1 MQSKVYP
8 CGGNDYP
15 SAVCM
20 NDERLLWRIFTNG
33 ESATIGG
40 RMISSSS
47 CRSNVDSSDTVI
59 ERSRHHV
66 ATYMSS
72 LPATTAMMMICNDF
86 SISIVEKDYGPYVMF
101 KCSFQGKYKFT

>member
-1 MQSKVYP
+1 MVE
-8 CGGNDYP
+8 NDQP

-59 ERSRHHV
+59 EQSRHNV
-66 ATYMSS
+66 ATYMS
-72 LPATTAMMMICNDF
+72 TAMMICNDF
-86 SISIVEKDYGPYVMF
+86 SIPIVEKDYGAYGMF
-101 KCSFQGKYKFT
+101 KCSLQGKYKFI